1 MTKTR
6 DFKQVVRARMT
17 KAGESY
23 TAARAALL
31 KQAPPR
37 AASAV
42 SRSVAA
48 PAPPAPS
55 LSAPPAA
62 PNVSPRDYARIAGM
76 SDESLKAKTGCG
88 WEKWVHSLDY
98 ANAQAWPH
106 REIAR
111 YVRETY
117 KVPSWWAQTITVG
130 YERVRGLR
138 DAGQRRGGG
147 YVVNKSRTINAGVG
161 RLFAMVREPRERAK
175 WMPGVKVVLRSA
187 TRGKVVRFTLT
198 EDGTSLEIRL
208 TSKARGRGVVT
219 VQHEG
224 IASRD
229 KAELLR
235 AWWGEALERLAG
247 SLASEA
253 ASKGVKSRSAG
264 T

>member
-1 MTKTR
+1 MTRTR
-6 DFKQVVRARMT
+6 DFKQVVRARMAKT
-17 KAGESY
+17 GESY
-23 TAARAALL
+23 TAARASLL

-37 AASAV
+37 SASAV

-48 PAPPAPS
+48 PPPLAPPIAPQ
-55 LSAPPAA
+55 PAA

-138 DAGQRRGGG
+138 ERGQLRGGS
-147 YVVNKSRTINAGVG
+147 YRVQKSRTFDTGVG
-161 RLFAMVREPRERAK
+161 ALYRAAREPRLRAK
-175 WMPGVKVVLRSA
+175 WIPGVKLVMRSA
-187 TRGKVVRFTLT
+187 IVGKVVRFTWS
-198 EDGTSLEIRL
+198 DGSAVEVRL
-208 TSKARGRGVVT
+208 TSKGRGRATLEVE
-219 VQHEG
+219 H
-224 IASRD
+224 SRLPS
-229 KAELLR
+229 KEEAELVR
-235 AWWGEALERLAG
+235 ASWSARLDRLGEM
-247 SLASEA
+247 LASA
-253 ASKGVKSRSAG
+253 
-264 T
+264 

>member
-1 MTKTR
+1 MTRTR

-17 KAGESY
+17 KTGESY

-37 AASAV
+37 SARAV

-48 PAPPAPS
+48 PPLPAP
-55 LSAPPAA
+55 AIAPPPAA

-138 DAGQRRGGG
+138 ERGQVRGGS
-147 YVVNKSRTINAGVG
+147 YRVQKSRTFDAGVG
-161 RLFAMVREPRERAK
+161 ALYRATREPRLRAK
-175 WMPGVKVVLRSA
+175 WIPGVKLVLRSS
-187 TRGKVVRFTLT
+187 TVGKVVRFIWS
-198 EDGTSLEIRL
+198 DGSSVEVRFTSKGRGRATLEIEHSRL
-208 TSKARGRGVVT
+208 PSK
-219 VQHEG
+219 EE
-224 IASRD
+224 
-229 KAELLR
+229 AELVR
-235 AWWGEALERLAG
+235 ASWSARLDRLGEMLVA
-247 SLASEA
+247 
-253 ASKGVKSRSAG
+253 K
-264 T
+264 